1 MSIIN
6 EMIEIEQLDDDKF
19 LQLTETLTRIGLVKR
34 NKGPKPELYQTAYV
48 LHKRGQYYLC
58 HFKQL
63 YTLDHRT
70 ENQMS
75 ESDTQRLHNIAHL
88 LEKWGLIKPIS
99 KLKNY
104 DQTVKTIVVK
114 HSNKDKY
121 NLIKPY
127 KIGEIYE

>member
-6 EMIEIEQLDDDKF
+6 EMIEIQQLDDDKF
-19 LQLTETLTRIGLVKR
+19 LQLTENLTRIGLVKR
-34 NKGPKPELYQTAYV
+34 DNGIKPNLYQTAYV

-75 ESDTQRLHNIAHL
+75 VSDTQRLHNIAHL
-88 LEKWGLIKPIS
+88 LEKWGLIEPIS
-99 KLKNY
+99 KLKEY
-104 DQTVKTIVVK
+104 DKEVKTIVVK
-114 HSNKDKY
+114 HAKKDKY

-127 KIGEIYE
+127 KIGEIL